1 MVQRINWTTGQ
12 EAEMRDG
19 FGRGL
24 AGSGG
29 VAEFRSDCRM
39 MSPGCSER
47 GLGCACGSK
56 CKSGCGLGFFDGGLD
71 PSTFG
76 VAEWGT
82 VAVAGYMLFSTVFTT
97 RTAAREVRA
106 RVKSGRRRLAKKVAG
121 S

>member
-1 MVQRINWTTGQ
+1 MQSAFAHG
-12 EAEMRDG
+12 MSG
-19 FGRGL
+19 Y
-24 AGSGG
+24 GG
-29 VAEFRSDCRM
+29 VDEFRPDCRQ
-39 MSPGCSER
+39 MSAGCSEK
-47 GLGCACGSK
+47 GLGCACGGKCSK
-56 CKSGCGLGFFDGGLD
+56 GCGLGFFDNGFD

-76 VAEWGT
+76 VAEWGA